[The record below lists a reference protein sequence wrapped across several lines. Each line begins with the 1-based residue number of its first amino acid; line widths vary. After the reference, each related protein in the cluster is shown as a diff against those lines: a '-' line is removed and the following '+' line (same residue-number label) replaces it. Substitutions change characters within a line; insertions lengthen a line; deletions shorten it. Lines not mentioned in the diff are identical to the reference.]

1 MIDKVQYMYKMDMP
15 AYKILVK
22 KFNGEQPLMKYS
34 VKTLQ
39 QRLKKTVFNQAG
51 RSVCSVKL
59 HTKTCLQLEVWAH
72 AEKITFLK
80 GNGICF
86 ACLCMRHISKYC

>member
-39 QRLKKTVFNQAG
+39 QRLKKQCLI
-51 RSVCSVKL
+51 RQEDPSVL
-59 HTKTCLQLEVWAH
+59 
-72 AEKITFLK
+72 
-80 GNGICF
+80 
-86 ACLCMRHISKYC
+86 